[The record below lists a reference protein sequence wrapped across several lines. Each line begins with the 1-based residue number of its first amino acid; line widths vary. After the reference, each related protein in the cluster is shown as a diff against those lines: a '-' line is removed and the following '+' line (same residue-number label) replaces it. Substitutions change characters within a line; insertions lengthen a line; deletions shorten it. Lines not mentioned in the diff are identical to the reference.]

1 VTFRNFARYS
11 SHATADWTGPD
22 EFEQMHLQG
31 QIELAAQK
39 CNGKHS
45 VLQFVAMGLSRSD
58 QIGQFLAS
66 PEHAIPTKKAGRLR
80 GADPLRFQLTS
91 RTSHEGRE
99 A

>member
-1 VTFRNFARYS
+1 MAQTSLNKCIFRAKLICL
-11 SHATADWTGPD
+11 H
-22 EFEQMHLQG
+22 
-31 QIELAAQK
+31 QK

-45 VLQFVAMGLSRSD
+45 VLQIVAMRLSRGD
-58 QIGQFLAS
+58 QIGHFLAS
-66 PEHAIPTKKAGRLR
+66 REPALSTKKAGRLR